1 MKAKRMIASALV
13 LSMLASATA
22 AWSASAADQVTLS
35 AEKVEAKAGST
46 FTLNVSLSDVPSAG
60 IGICDFA
67 VTYDASIVSIS
78 LCSPGIHLALL
89 RSLAR
94 RL

>member
-46 FTLNVSLSDVPSAG
+46 FTLNVSLSDVRSG
-60 IGICDFA
+60 VIVFCVLG
-67 VTYDASIVSIS
+67 VTFVSSIVSI
-78 LCSPGIHLALL
+78 
-89 RSLAR
+89 
-94 RL
+94 